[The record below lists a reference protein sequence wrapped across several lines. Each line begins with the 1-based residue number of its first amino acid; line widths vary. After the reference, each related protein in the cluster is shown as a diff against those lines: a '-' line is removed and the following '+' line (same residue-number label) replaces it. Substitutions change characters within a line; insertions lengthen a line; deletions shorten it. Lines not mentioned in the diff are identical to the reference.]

1 MQLEPCSNKGCC
13 SFLLSSFCKCWPACQ
28 YEKGDMFRSG
38 ESRRRSSNWSLH
50 QNRSG
55 HDQGGNFGT
64 SLRRPVGMGPLV
76 DNRGIPVHLR
86 PQSELSMDNQ
96 GILVHRGLASVAKY
110 MEMQKEFRTFMGKL
124 YLRTH
129 GKYLR
134 YCLEACH
141 ANTQPT
147 PNRFD

>member
-38 ESRRRSSNWSLH
+38 ESRRRSSLH

-64 SLRRPVGMGPLV
+64 SLHRPVGMGPLV

-86 PQSELSMDNQ
+86 PQSEPPWTIGESWSIGGSLLWRSTWRCKGIPHFRGETLLEDTWKVFEVLFGSLSCQ
-96 GILVHRGLASVAKY
+96 HPTY
-110 MEMQKEFRTFMGKL
+110 
-124 YLRTH
+124 
-129 GKYLR
+129 
-134 YCLEACH
+134 
-141 ANTQPT
+141 TQ
-147 PNRFD
+147 